1 MQDYKALRV
10 WRDSRDLVLEIYQL
24 TSLFPTNERFGLV
37 SQMRRASVSISSN
50 IAEGCSRSGP
60 RDLARFLEI
69 ALGSAFELEVQLE
82 LAVALGLVPDGHDAL
97 DRSNKTQ
104 RSISRLINRVQ
115 TQAKE
120 NRSSEV
126 PR

>member
-82 LAVALGLVPDGHDAL
+82 LAVALGLVPDGHGAL
-97 DRSNKTQ
+97 DRSNKMK

-120 NRSSEV
+120 NRFSEV

>member
-10 WRDSRDLVLEIYQL
+10 WVDGRDLALDIYEL
-24 TSLFPTNERFGLV
+24 TSRFPTDERFGLV
-37 SQMRRASVSISSN
+37 SQMRRASISVCSN

-82 LAVALGLVPDGHDAL
+82 LAVALGIVANGHSIV
-97 DRSNKTQ
+97 DRSNKLK
-104 RSISRLINRVQ
+104 RSISRLIASVQ
-115 TQAKE
+115 TQATH
-120 NRSSEV
+120 N
-126 PR
+126 